1 MHFDRFWITAGPN
14 KRLKNHGRF
23 FCIKNSL
30 EREETETTRRVQKQ
44 TVFKFTGVA
53 NLIVG
58 YTSIN

>member
-1 MHFDRFWITAGPN
+1 MHFDRFCIT

-23 FCIKNSL
+23 FCILNNSL
-30 EREETETTRRVQKQ
+30 EREETETTR
-44 TVFKFTGVA
+44 VA